1 MIAEQSNRSWHTTQL
16 DFLPAFLPFSKAFGQ
31 ECPRSVFTV
40 FIFQTQLADG
50 TCAINKSALAEL

>member
-1 MIAEQSNRSWHTTQL
+1 MERGHSAVRIIAEQSNRSWHTTQL

-40 FIFQTQLADG
+40 FIFQTQ
-50 TCAINKSALAEL
+50 

>member
-31 ECPRSVFTV
+31 ECPRSVLTV
-40 FIFQTQLADG
+40 FIFQRPLIQGKGKKT
-50 TCAINKSALAEL
+50 S

>member
-31 ECPRSVFTV
+31 ECPSSVFAV
-40 FIFQTQLADG
+40 FIFQTQLTDG
-50 TCAINKSALAEL
+50 NS